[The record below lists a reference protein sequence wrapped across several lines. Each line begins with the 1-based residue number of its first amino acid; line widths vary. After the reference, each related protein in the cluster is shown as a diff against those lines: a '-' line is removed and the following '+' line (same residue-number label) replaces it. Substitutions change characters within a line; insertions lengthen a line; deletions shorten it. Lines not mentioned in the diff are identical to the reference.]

1 MKKPTAAAYYRTS
14 SATNVGADK
23 DSYKRQREAVLEY
36 AKANDILVVQEFYD
50 AAVSGADPINERPGF
65 SDMLSYIHGNGA
77 RIILVENASRFA
89 RDLAVQI
96 TGHELLKRKDIE
108 LVPVDAPDHFTNE
121 TPTAIMVRQIL
132 GAVSEFEKASL
143 VEKLRK
149 ARERKR
155 KETGRCEGRKPV
167 PVVVVKEAK
176 RLYRKSPRTG
186 KRRSLRTIAKELAV
200 LGYLTL
206 RGKPYGAESIKR
218 MVTG

>member
-1 MKKPTAAAYYRTS
+1 MQKPTATAYYRTS

-23 DSYKRQREAVLEY
+23 DSHKRQQEAVTAY
-36 AKANDILVVQEFYD
+36 AKAHGITLVREFYD

-65 SDMLSYIHGNGA
+65 SDMLEYIHGNGA

-96 TGHELLKRKDIE
+96 TGHELLKRKGIE

-132 GAVSEFEKASL
+132 GAVSQFEKASL
-143 VEKLRK
+143 VEKLRI

-155 KETGRCEGRKPV
+155 AETGRCEGRKPV
-167 PVVVVKEAK
+167 PEVVVKEAK
-176 RLYRKSPRTG
+176 RLYRKNPRTG
-186 KRRSLRTIAKELAV
+186 KRRSLRAIAKELAG
-200 LGYLTL
+200 LGHHAAS
-206 RGKPYGAESIKR
+206 GKQYGAESIKR
-218 MVTG
+218 MVAS